1 MDKEL
6 LWSNMGGLRSGEVE
20 DGNLSVDPIQLDV
33 S

>member
-20 DGNLSVDPIQLDV
+20 DENLSVDPISPDV
-33 S
+33 N